1 MTMAMT
7 TTTIMNA
14 PTTPSVVRTLR
25 DDELDGVAGGLGI
38 VGGMW
43 GAALGGISAGVGYSM
58 STIGVGGFSWRTFA
72 GEVATTSLN
81 GFLIGSGAS
90 LIRASFLG
98 VTKGAHVLGV
108 SVAGAGILMQGAPM
122 IQSQGGGSSTE

>member
-7 TTTIMNA
+7 TTTAMNA
-14 PTTPSVVRTLR
+14 PTAIGAVRTLR
-25 DDELDGVAGGLGI
+25 DDELDEAAGGLGI

-43 GAALGGISAGVGYSM
+43 RAALGGISAGVGYSM

-81 GFLIGSGAS
+81 SFFDSG
-90 LIRASFLG
+90 
-98 VTKGAHVLGV
+98 
-108 SVAGAGILMQGAPM
+108 P
-122 IQSQGGGSSTE
+122 GGRQ